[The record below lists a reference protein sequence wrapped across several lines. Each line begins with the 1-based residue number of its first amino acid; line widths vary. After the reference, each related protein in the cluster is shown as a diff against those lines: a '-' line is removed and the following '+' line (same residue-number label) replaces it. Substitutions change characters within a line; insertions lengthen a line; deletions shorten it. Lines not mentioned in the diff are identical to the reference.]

1 MFVVCLQCVAALS
14 DGSTPSA
21 VYGAE
26 HLLRL
31 MLKLP
36 EIMPTAGMTPAQ
48 VAGLSAKLQVRDCE
62 VWILQ
67 WPHAA
72 AAVVSFHTLLLLHMC
87 ICLNAQLCV
96 V

>member
-48 VAGLSAKLQVRDCE
+48 VAGLSAKLQVRLRGVDFA
-62 VWILQ
+62 V
-67 WPHAA
+67 AA
-72 AAVVSFHTLLLLHMC
+72 CCSRGCLLSHPAFVAYVYLS
-87 ICLNAQLCV
+87 
-96 V
+96 